1 MKQLLLRLFEECLT
15 ADYREVENA
24 ASYAYRRERADTGE
38 RLAIFFE
45 KSHGVTDWL
54 NNLDFSA
61 QPYEE
66 MDPVWKC
73 HAGFLR
79 VWNSV
84 KKYLTP
90 HMLDPS
96 ISEVTV
102 VGYSHGGAIAT
113 LCHEYLWF
121 HRPDLREKLLGVG
134 FGAPRVLYDCVPL
147 EIAMRWEH
155 FYVIRNANDPVTH
168 LPPRFTGYCHVGN
181 LVEIGKKEDYNGV
194 DAHRP
199 ESYLAELKKELRHS
213 EN

>member
-1 MKQLLLRLFEECLT
+1 MFHLFLHLFEECLA

-24 ASYAYRRERADTGE
+24 ASYAYCREETEKGDH
-38 RLAIFFE
+38 LFIFFE

-61 QPYEE
+61 RPYKE
-66 MDPVWKC
+66 MDPVWSC

-90 HMLDPS
+90 HILDPNVT
-96 ISEVTV
+96 EVTV
-102 VGYSHGGAIAT
+102 VGYSHGGALAV

-121 HRPDLREKLLGVG
+121 HRPDLRERLLGVG
-134 FGAPRVLYDCVPL
+134 FGVPRVLYGCVPP
-147 EIAMRWEH
+147 EIALRWEH

-181 LVEIGKKEDYNGV
+181 LVEIGRKSDYDGV
-194 DAHRP
+194 NAHRP
-199 ESYLAELKKELRHS
+199 ESYRAELKRLIHS
-213 EN
+213 EE